1 MKSMHSREKFTV
13 KPVPPFDFDLSAKIF
28 SDGDKQIR
36 RYENRRFWKII
47 DVDGKH
53 ILMVVERLGTVDEPE
68 LLVELKSNERISISD
83 RKRAEE
89 MVHALFNL
97 ELDLSLF
104 YRKTREDKIMAG
116 LASKLRGLKGPSTPT
131 VFEALI
137 DSIVEQQIS
146 LNVAN
151 RLETRLIKT
160 FGAALNL
167 GENTFYAFPT
177 AQRLASATVQELR
190 TCGLSVRKAEY
201 IRGISKL
208 IAHRKLD
215 LEKFKDYKDAEEI
228 VSELDKIRGVG
239 VWTAELTMV
248 RGMHRLDVLPA
259 DDLGLRRLIS
269 HFYCKDRKISG
280 QEARRIAE
288 KWGEWK
294 GLASFYLIVAGS
306 TNTD

>member
-36 RYENRRFWKII
+36 RYENGRFWQII
-47 DVDGKH
+47 EVDGKH

-104 YRKTREDKIMAG
+104 YRKTREDKIMTG

-167 GENTFYAFPT
+167 DENTFYAFPT

-208 IAHRKLD
+208 IAHGKLD

-259 DDLGLRRLIS
+259 DDLGLKRLIS

-294 GLASFYLIVAGS
+294 GLASFYLIVAES
-306 TNTD
+306 RNTD

>member
-1 MKSMHSREKFTV
+1 MHSREKFTV

-294 GLASFYLIVAGS
+294 GLASFYLIVAES

>member
-1 MKSMHSREKFTV
+1 MHSREKFTV